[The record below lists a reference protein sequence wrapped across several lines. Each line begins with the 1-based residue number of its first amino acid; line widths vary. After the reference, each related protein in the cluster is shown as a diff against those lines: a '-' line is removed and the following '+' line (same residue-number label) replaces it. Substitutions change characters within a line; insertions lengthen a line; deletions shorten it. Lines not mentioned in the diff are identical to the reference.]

1 MAVLDYI
8 YKNAALDQ
16 AFDDA
21 SDFVTIGAPN
31 GSTDYA
37 VFYIGTPTSGNQ
49 LQDASNPGVDSIE
62 VSIVDSASGSG
73 VEDTNIK
80 LALDPADFAT
90 TTNASSV
97 STGGGGGIS
106 SPLTETIN
114 SASVWTWTSSDGLFS
129 FEIPQQTTY
138 EDALAETIQVNHK
151 DPAA

>member
-16 AFDDA
+16 TFDDA

-73 VEDTNIK
+73 VEAANIK
-80 LALDPADFAT
+80 LALDPADFGTTTAGAALNVAT
-90 TTNASSV
+90 TITHAVPAAVYVQFDNDVLSGTNESTEISLSV
-97 STGGGGGIS
+97 SAMV
-106 SPLTETIN
+106 E
-114 SASVWTWTSSDGLFS
+114 SAS
-129 FEIPQQTTY
+129 
-138 EDALAETIQVNHK
+138 
-151 DPAA
+151 